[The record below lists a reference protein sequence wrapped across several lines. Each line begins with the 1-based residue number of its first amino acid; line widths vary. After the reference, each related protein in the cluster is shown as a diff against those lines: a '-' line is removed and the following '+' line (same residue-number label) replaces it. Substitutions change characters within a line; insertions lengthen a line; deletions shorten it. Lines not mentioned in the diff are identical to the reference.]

1 MRIVA
6 DCTRIR
12 RNAEAVVD
20 LCSRHGISVAGVTKC
35 VCGKPEIARAM
46 LAGGC
51 SMLADSR
58 LDNIERLRAAG
69 IDVDVL
75 LLRIP
80 AISTASDVV
89 RLAQYSLVSEVE
101 TARAL
106 SAAAVAQ
113 GCTHGVL
120 LMVETGD
127 RREGVTPEKAEVTA
141 RSIRKLPGLELAGM
155 ATALNCLCGMLP
167 TAQTQQEFANLVER
181 VETALGHQ
189 MRLVSGGH
197 SGDLHLLQAGVTPP
211 RINQFRVGE
220 AILCGTDFST
230 FADLPMP
237 HTDTFTVFSEVIE
250 VMDKQSAP
258 AGPCGP
264 DAFMRVCEWPDRG
277 LRRRAILD
285 LGEIDLSTAS
295 LKPRREGVE
304 LVGAS
309 SDHLVVD
316 VTEASPPVRLGE
328 ELEFGTLYPAVCTGW
343 SSRCCERVVL
353 AEDGLIVSD
362 ERTTS

>member
-12 RNAEAVVD
+12 RNAAAVVD
-20 LCSRHGISVAGVTKC
+20 LCSRHGISVVGVTKC
-35 VCGKPEIARAM
+35 VCGEPEIARAM

-69 IDVDVL
+69 IDADVL

-80 AISTASDVV
+80 AISTASAVV
-89 RLAQYSLVSEVE
+89 RLAQYSLVSEIE

-106 SAAAVAQ
+106 SAAATAQVARTAFCLWSRPAIV
-113 GCTHGVL
+113 GKVSRLRERKERRGIAGASGPTVGGH
-120 LMVETGD
+120 GD
-127 RREGVTPEKAEVTA
+127 RAQLSLRHAAYSPRPSR
-141 RSIRKLPGLELAGM
+141 RSWTSSKQSRRRSGIK
-155 ATALNCLCGMLP
+155 
-167 TAQTQQEFANLVER
+167 
-181 VETALGHQ
+181 

-237 HTDTFTVFSEVIE
+237 HTDTFTVFAEVIE

-277 LRRRAILD
+277 LRRRAIVD

-295 LKPRREGVE
+295 LQPKREGVE

-309 SDHLVVD
+309 SDHLVARCHRRIA
-316 VTEASPPVRLGE
+316 TGELGE

-353 AEDGLIVSD
+353 
-362 ERTTS
+362 T